1 MSRFSQSL
9 TQCLSQHKWTGAHLA
24 SLCSTQ
30 ASTISRYS
38 SGKVAPRPD
47 ALPDLL
53 RHFDPPEQAAMLR
66 AFLHDI
72 LPEPLTALV
81 EIKLTESATLAEPIA
96 TYPAK
101 PQRPDGISDILW
113 AQVCRCAELARD
125 VPEVA
130 AIFAEFDRLIQRRAI
145 QP

>member
-1 MSRFSQSL
+1 MDRGPPCVPVL
-9 TQCLSQHKWTGAHLA
+9 DPGAHHQPLQ
-24 SLCSTQ
+24 LRQ
-30 ASTISRYS
+30 SRP
-38 SGKVAPRPD
+38 ATRRPAVLPVGD
-47 ALPDLL
+47 VQALPDLL